1 MNRPILDTSI
11 TLDNFKN
18 YYWLKEELTAFCKM
32 VGINS
37 MGSKIELTN
46 KITEYLETGIIT
58 NIYAKTPAKS
68 KFDWNNETLTL
79 ETIITDNYKN
89 TENVRSFMKQQIGNH
104 FRFDTEFMNWMK
116 TNAGKTLK
124 NAIEAWHETQN
135 DKSKRKIAPQFE
147 YNTYI
152 RDFFADNRGKQLKD
166 AIHFW
171 KLKRNSKGDNRYAK
185 EDLNL

>member
-1 MNRPILDTSI
+1 MNRPILNTSI
-11 TLDNFKN
+11 TSDNFKN
-18 YYWLKEELTAFCKM
+18 YYWLKEELTAFCKT

-46 KITEYLETGIIT
+46 KITEYLETGRIT
-58 NIYAKTPAKS
+58 NIHSKTPAKS

-104 FRFDTEFMNWMK
+104 FRFNTAFMNWTK
-116 TNAGKTLK
+116 ANVGKTLK

-135 DKSKRKIAPQFE
+135 DKSKREIAPQFE

-152 RDFFADNRGKQLKD
+152 RDFLADNRGKQLKD

-171 KLKRNSKGDNRYAK
+171 KLKRDSKGDNRYTK